1 MLIFFHNS
9 FVNGLSFYC
18 EHTFLDEDD
27 EEYADELMN
36 GDTEFRKCEC
46 KGRELVKHVDI
57 NHEVQVLI

>member
-1 MLIFFHNS
+1 
-9 FVNGLSFYC
+9 
-18 EHTFLDEDD
+18 
-27 EEYADELMN
+27 MN